1 MTART
6 LMLCCLGLAT
16 TAACTPAQKVESGE
30 DLAAF
35 AHGSLPEEVK
45 NRTLVDFGS
54 KVELVGYDVSPEGT
68 ARPGTALHL
77 TLYWKRSGDLGPG
90 WGLFTHLEDER
101 GRQIGNFDR
110 EGAFRGAVS
119 GKPSGLA
126 RLDLGKV
133 YTDEQNVTVPK
144 EDLLTPSITLVVGV
158 WNDDMRLP
166 IVSGPT
172 DGHDAAII
180 AHFATG
186 VPRRPAAL
194 VSNKQ

>member
-6 LMLCCLGLAT
+6 LILGCLALAS
-16 TAACTPAQKVESGE
+16 TAACTPAQKGDSAD
-30 DLAAF
+30 DLASF
-35 AHGSLPEEVK
+35 AHESLPAEVK

-68 ARPGTALHL
+68 ARPGTALHV

-90 WGLFTHLEDER
+90 WGLFTHLEDDR

-110 EGAFRGAVS
+110 EGAFRGALS

-144 EDLLTPSITLVVGV
+144 EDVLTPNVTLVVGV
-158 WNDDMRLP
+158 WNEDMRLP

-186 VPRRPAAL
+186 VPRRTAAL
-194 VSNKQ
+194 VSNNK

>member
-16 TAACTPAQKVESGE
+16 TAACTAAQKVESGE

-144 EDLLTPSITLVVGV
+144 EDLLTPNITLVVGV

-186 VPRRPAAL
+186 VPRRSAAL
-194 VSNKQ
+194 VSNKP

>member
-6 LMLCCLGLAT
+6 LMLCCLTLAS
-16 TAACTPAQKVESGE
+16 TACNPSQKGESGQ
-30 DLAAF
+30 DLASFSHEA
-35 AHGSLPEEVK
+35 LPEDVK

-54 KVELVGYDVSPEGT
+54 KMQLVGYDVSPEGT
-68 ARPGTALHL
+68 ARPGTGLHV

-110 EGAFRGAVS
+110 EGAFRGALS
-119 GKPSGLA
+119 GKPEGLA

-133 YTDEQNVTVPK
+133 YTDEQDVTVPK
-144 EDLLTPSITLVVGV
+144 EDVLTPNVTLVVGV
-158 WNDDMRLP
+158 WNEDMRLP

-186 VPRRPAAL
+186 VPRRAL
-194 VSNKQ
+194 VSNNK

>member
-1 MTART
+1 MTVRT
-6 LMLCCLGLAT
+6 LILCSFALAT
-16 TAACTPAQKVESGE
+16 TAACTPAPKGEGAE
-30 DLAAF
+30 DLAAY
-35 AHGSLPEEVK
+35 AHERLPEEVK

-68 ARPGTALHL
+68 ARPGTAIHV
-77 TLYWKRSGDLGPG
+77 TLYWKRGGDLGPG

-101 GRQIGNFDR
+101 GRQIGNYDR
-110 EGAFRGAVS
+110 DGAFRGAIS

-126 RLDLGKV
+126 RLELGKV
-133 YTDEQNVTVPK
+133 YTDEQNVTLPK
-144 EDLLTPSITLVVGV
+144 EDVLTPNVTLVVGV

-172 DGHDAAII
+172 DGHDATII

-186 VPRRPAAL
+186 VPRRAAAL
-194 VSNKQ
+194 VSNNK

>member
-6 LMLCCLGLAT
+6 LMLCCFALAT
-16 TAACTPAQKVESGE
+16 TAACTPAPKEEGAE
-30 DLAAF
+30 DLAAY
-35 AHGSLPEEVK
+35 AHERLPEDVK

-68 ARPGTALHL
+68 AGPGTVIHVTLH
-77 TLYWKRSGDLGPG
+77 WKRGGDLGPG

-101 GRQIGNFDR
+101 GRQIGNYDR
-110 EGAFRGAVS
+110 DGAFRGALS

-126 RLDLGKV
+126 RLELGKV
-133 YTDEQNVTVPK
+133 YTDEQNVTLPK
-144 EDLLTPSITLVVGV
+144 EDVLTPNVTLVVGV

-186 VPRRPAAL
+186 VPRRAL
-194 VSNKQ
+194 VSNNK